1 MDAAVAGLIGALGG
15 TVVTGGLS
23 LATVW
28 LTSARDE
35 RREHRRR
42 IFELRVETYSEALRF
57 INRLRR
63 NWVVGDP
70 FDTAIYDEALDA
82 LTRFPLFVSQETLD
96 KANDILIRFRTL
108 TTELFNVADDMLS
121 ALDRVVGAVTAAESP
136 QKAQET
142 LEFFAAEGS
151 GLLPEEIRTLISHRK
166 SASDLDFTDDLK
178 KAIHNS
184 PRIQSR
190 LGLFGPLMVD
200 LEEAMRHDL
209 HVR

>member
-1 MDAAVAGLIGALGG
+1 MDAAAAGLIGALGG

-28 LTSARDE
+28 LTSAREE
-35 RREHRRR
+35 RQEHRRR

-57 INRLRR
+57 INRLRQ
-63 NWVVGDP
+63 NWLVGDP
-70 FDTAIYDEALDA
+70 FDTAIYDDAVDA

-108 TTELFNVADDMLS
+108 TTEFFNVADDMRS

-151 GLLPEEIRTLISHRK
+151 GLPEEIRTLISHRK
-166 SASDLDFTDDLK
+166 SASDLDFTNDLK

-184 PRIQSR
+184 PRIRSR